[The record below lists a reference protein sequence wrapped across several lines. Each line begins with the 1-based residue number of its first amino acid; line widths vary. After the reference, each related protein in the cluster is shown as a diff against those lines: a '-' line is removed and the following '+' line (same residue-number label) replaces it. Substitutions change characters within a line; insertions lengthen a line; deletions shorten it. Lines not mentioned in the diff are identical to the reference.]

1 MPSSVL
7 IVSPYA
13 ASANNG
19 NWRTAA
25 RWARLLQPD
34 YAVIVRT
41 PADPLVDADFLI
53 ALHARR
59 SHGSIVAWCR
69 RPERGACVLVLT
81 GTDLYR
87 DIPQGDADA
96 LASLA
101 LADRLIVLQR
111 RGLRFLPQAFAAK
124 AAAIHQSA
132 PALPR
137 FPKSARTLRAL
148 FVGHLR
154 EEKDPLTFVH
164 AAAALTRRR
173 DIALAMAGGARD
185 PALARAVERIAAGA
199 PNLALL
205 GALSHAATRERI
217 RRAHLLVVPSRMEGG
232 ANVIVEAL
240 TCGTAVLA
248 SDCDGNVGMLG
259 EDYPGYFRTGD
270 APALASLLAR
280 CRDEPAFL
288 TELEHHCTARAP
300 LFHPEAER
308 RALIEVLAG
317 HRP

>member
-69 RPERGACVLVLT
+69 RHERGACVLVLT

-96 LASLA
+96 LASRA

-124 AAAIHQSA
+124 AAAPIATGSA
-132 PALPR
+132 
-137 FPKSARTLRAL
+137 S
-148 FVGHLR
+148 V
-154 EEKDPLTFVH
+154 TF
-164 AAAALTRRR
+164 RC
-173 DIALAMAGGARD
+173 
-185 PALARAVERIAAGA
+185 P
-199 PNLALL
+199 P
-205 GALSHAATRERI
+205 
-217 RRAHLLVVPSRMEGG
+217 
-232 ANVIVEAL
+232 
-240 TCGTAVLA
+240 
-248 SDCDGNVGMLG
+248 
-259 EDYPGYFRTGD
+259 FRTRW
-270 APALASLLAR
+270 R
-280 CRDEPAFL
+280 CKK
-288 TELEHHCTARAP
+288 
-300 LFHPEAER
+300 ER
-308 RALIEVLAG
+308 RP
-317 HRP
+317 R